1 MNWAASLIEQ
11 NDPCLHNYDNFKEK
25 LKSFYGSSDFV
36 YTANNML
43 RTLKQQ
49 HLGGIRGY
57 IIEFNRYS
65 DESNWNEQAKMD
77 AFIAGL
83 NQQVAL
89 KVLEIFPGPRDLLSL
104 QAIASRI
111 DSRLFTNKQFFS
123 GTSNSPKPKFKNFKQ
138 NKSSN
143 VTKNKKFHGPLSK
156 EEKER
161 RKRENLCLYCGASNH
176 TLDNCPK
183 KNNKSKYSS
192 SYMSVPSK
200 SFRERQYEILREE
213 RRSRENNLPEQT
225 VMDFNISVE
234 YQTEILIDSRSKFSL
249 IDENYYIDYRIPYY
263 DDGKLPKIYDIGG
276 TQSIIGTTP
285 PLTLRY
291 KDHICQTCFY
301 VTNLPT
307 YSCLLGSDWLQLHN
321 PNINFSSNE
330 MTFESEF
337 CNSQCLTVHPV
348 YSDPSNKTTY
358 INYESSAFVSP
369 NNSTLSPSFTVV
381 QYNDKS
387 NISLNPLQ
395 ILILFNLLVI
405 QQIWMWILQ

>member
-263 DDGKLPKIYDIGG
+263 DDGKLPKIYGIGG

-307 YSCLLGSDWLQLHN
+307 YSCLLGSDWLRLHN

-348 YSDPSNKTTY
+348 YSYPSNKTTY
-358 INYESSAFVSP
+358 IN
-369 NNSTLSPSFTVV
+369 
-381 QYNDKS
+381 
-387 NISLNPLQ
+387 
-395 ILILFNLLVI
+395 
-405 QQIWMWILQ
+405 